1 MGRDK
6 RVYRFVQDTR
16 YGRKVLAESGHIPEI
31 VQAVTKYLALRLIE
45 RERALAGV
53 GAPVLGDLRREA
65 NSERRNRRRHA
76 IEIFLLGLLV
86 GVAALIAAALLL
98 AP

>member
-1 MGRDK
+1 M
-6 RVYRFVQDTR
+6 QDTR
-16 YGRKVLAESGHIPEI
+16 YGRKVLAESVHIPEI

-53 GAPVLGDLRREA
+53 GPPALGDLRREA
-65 NSERRNRRRHA
+65 NFERRNRRRHA
-76 IEIFLLGLLV
+76 IEIFLLGLLA

-98 AP
+98 TP